1 MCWWTALPDRSFPHV
16 SFLVSLLL
24 PVIATA
30 ILLHGYPD
38 RAARGLAPPQLTTAA
53 ALAMG
58 ARSGA
63 AALVFLGLLGVV
75 VLLYRGRHAT
85 PDVGVSAVTFW
96 AVQFLIAAAIGA
108 AVGALS
114 ALALLPWERA
124 RLAPSSPP
132 TAD

>member
-1 MCWWTALPDRSFPHV
+1 M

-30 ILLHGYPD
+30 ILFYGYPE

-75 VLLYRGRHAT
+75 VLLYRGRDAT
-85 PDVGVSAVTFW
+85 PAVGVSAVTFW

-114 ALALLPWERA
+114 ALALLPWVRG
-124 RLAPSSPP
+124 RLAPSVPP
-132 TAD
+132 SVE